1 MKTSPLFQFGF
12 MICAILFVATSVGC
26 QGFMPKKDVDIDK
39 AANQEQSLGAIVL
52 EIQPIAGKP
61 KMETIPLQGNM
72 TANDILESKG
82 LTKKYARMELTL
94 IRTIP
99 GTQNR
104 HKMELDYDTRKKRVK
119 IEQDYALYPNDHLV
133 VRQKQFDL
141 IQEAV
146 SSTFGKAGI

>member
-1 MKTSPLFQFGF
+1 MKTSRMNQLGF
-12 MICAILFVATSVGC
+12 LVCALVVAATTVGC
-26 QGFMPKKDVDIDK
+26 QGFMPKKDLDL
-39 AANQEQSLGAIVL
+39 NQESAPEQSQGAMVL

-72 TANDILESKG
+72 TANDIIESKG

-119 IEQDYALYPNDHLV
+119 IEQDYALYPNDHLI

-141 IQEAV
+141 IQEAFT
-146 SSTFGKAGI
+146 STFGKAGI